1 MTDRRFIIQC
11 PQRRI
16 EKVKYQGCL
25 LAVKDISASKHFYE
39 NVLHQNAVMD
49 IGVHVTFEGFSLQ
62 QGYAELVG
70 IAVDSVKDQS
80 HNFQVYFEVEDL
92 DKVYAQ
98 MKSIPSLQWVHEI
111 KEYPWGQRDI
121 RVYDPDKHIV
131 EIAEDMTTVI
141 KRFFNQGMSPEEVS
155 IRTMFPIDIVKQF
168 CVEL

>member
-1 MTDRRFIIQC
+1 M
-11 PQRRI
+11 
-16 EKVKYQGCL
+16 
-25 LAVKDISASKHFYE
+25 DISASKHFYE
-39 NVLHQNAVMD
+39 NVIHQNAVMD